1 MVVFDNET
9 VCFGYHL
16 NQRTK
21 KWCAVRRVVKRE
33 LKEIRRVSF
42 EGNRQF
48 ATAWSSQCH
57 ERQRQQTFRQKQR
70 LKTSYRRTCWTWK
83 RQDDGTVKA
92 KSRIVLVGW
101 KNPIVYQL
109 ECAAPTPTQEAF
121 VVSFCEGV
129 RKSYRLDQRNW
140 SVTQDIPKKQANNK
154 IALGVTHPSVGPGQ
168 LLLVETEIYGR
179 VSGPSWFGASLTVDL
194 LAAGYVKN
202 PYDKC
207 LFTLLSNEDTSEGQV
222 LIDVDDFMEGGKETH
237 RKAMD
242 SFYEKSI
249 VVANPLIFGQSA
261 GERATRDTVRRQ
273 ANRATSRLSCNCVH
287 ESICEK
293 QTSSDL
299 KCHKGICQVPKK

>member
-1 MVVFDNET
+1 M
-9 VCFGYHL
+9 
-16 NQRTK
+16 
-21 KWCAVRRVVKRE
+21 
-33 LKEIRRVSF
+33 
-42 EGNRQF
+42 
-48 ATAWSSQCH
+48 
-57 ERQRQQTFRQKQR
+57 
-70 LKTSYRRTCWTWK
+70 
-83 RQDDGTVKA
+83 
-92 KSRIVLVGW
+92 
-101 KNPIVYQL
+101 
-109 ECAAPTPTQEAF
+109 
-121 VVSFCEGV
+121 
-129 RKSYRLDQRNW
+129 
-140 SVTQDIPKKQANNK
+140 
-154 IALGVTHPSVGPGQ
+154 
-168 LLLVETEIYGR
+168 
-179 VSGPSWFGASLTVDL
+179 TVDL